1 MNNTEKLLFS
11 ISSKLSA
18 RRNLSKVEYVVSIYN
33 TEYDENDVQVVMLT
47 PNVSVQQGR
56 SRRPNC
62 TIPILQYVCND
73 DTILDVLVTSSSQCV
88 LLSESLYITG
98 MYQYKLSRN
107 KLRRK
112 WVRIF

>member
-18 RRNLSKVEYVVSIYN
+18 RRNLRKVEYAVSIYN
-33 TEYDENDVQVVMLT
+33 TEYGENAVQVVMLT
-47 PNVSVQQGR
+47 PNVNVQQGR

-62 TIPILQYVCND
+62 TVPILQYICND
-73 DTILDVLVTSSSQCV
+73 DKILNVVVTDSSQYV
-88 LLSESLYITG
+88 MLSESLYITG

-112 WVRIF
+112 WIRIF